1 MGKFVI
7 FRAFKPLEV
16 RILIEIVDED
26 VLVGIFYWSEAL
38 AITEQVQE
46 LVQDAE
52 EEITSLDGK
61 ALVWLAQV
69 LLVHLLEGR
78 IVPSTL
84 KILQRWQR
92 PEHGVLVLKFWHL
105 EVIREATINIADGN
119 ILPILHLEMLK
130 RLNQT
135 WTADEDWE
143 GWLDHADASF
153 AGRLHVRVLEGQRKH
168 ELKQSLRDVKL
179 QAELWWDQ
187 NKGLVEQNSLPAV
200 HDGAD
205 VEHLKQH
212 ADSQLIL
219 VWNLIEVRLRQRQS
233 LIKEL
238 NVEFGVERGAGYR
251 DEEGQMRHKL
261 RVREVQ
267 VLLLSRQWLLLADDF
282 LRYTDRFE

>member
-1 MGKFVI
+1 M
-7 FRAFKPLEV
+7 EV
-16 RILIEIVDED
+16 RILIKVVDKD
-26 VLVGIFYWSEAL
+26 VLIGIFHWSEAL

-61 ALVWLAQV
+61 TLVWLAQV
-69 LLVHLLEGR
+69 FLVHLLEGR

-84 KILQRWQR
+84 KILERWQR
-92 PEHGVLVLKFWHL
+92 PEHGVLILKFWHL
-105 EVIREATINIADGN
+105 EVVREATINIADGN
-119 ILPILHLEMLK
+119 VLPVLHLEMLK
-130 RLNQT
+130 RLNET

-153 AGRLHVRVLEGQRKH
+153 AGRLHVRVLEGQREH

-179 QAELWWDQ
+179 QAELWGDQ
-187 NKGLVEQNSLPAV
+187 DKGLVEQNSLPAV

-205 VEHLKQH
+205 VEHLEQH

-219 VWNLIEVRLRQRQS
+219 VWNLIEVRLRQCQS
-233 LIKEL
+233 LIKEF
-238 NVEFGVERGAGYR
+238 NVEFGVESGAGYR

-261 RVREVQ
+261 RVSEVQ
-267 VLLLSRQWLLLADDF
+267 VLLLSRRWLLLADDF
-282 LRYTDRFE
+282 LRYTNRFE